1 MSSEHTSD
9 IQKNIY
15 NFIIKYMRDEGMP
28 PTNREIGKA
37 MNIAS
42 TGHVDYHLSMLEK
55 KGYITRESKK
65 SRDIKLVEDPFGIP
79 VMGSIVAGEPLEV
92 FSDSAEAID
101 VGRDIEQ
108 QGTYALVVKGQSMIE
123 DYICDKDYVVIKPQN
138 TCEDGDTVVAVHLQR
153 NGRATLKRF
162 FQEKERDRVRLQP
175 ANSEMDPIYVP
186 KSEWDNEWQ
195 VQGKVVAI
203 FRKSIATKSENIS
216 AILDALKVGSNANT
230 KEDSQND
237 LGAGKEDYD
246 RLTELVEGKLIGK
259 SENELLIAKYL
270 DQPESWQNTL
280 KSEFEKVNIDQDK
293 EILNAA
299 KRVTSQFMQKD
310 VVYDRVF
317 SANNATQKQLDQIV
331 EQCSKQAKQWFRYS
345 LLAAILGFVVILGGV
360 ILAILT
366 VNVSLGF
373 LTSLASI
380 VPNVASLLFFRQAN
394 NANKRL
400 DNFYK
405 ELVRIASIYKA
416 TELTLTTPIETQDGY
431 KELIIKKWLSLYDA
445 EKT

>member
-1 MSSEHTSD
+1 MG
-9 IQKNIY
+9 IQG
-15 NFIIKYMRDEGMP
+15 RDVKQRYAVYHE
-28 PTNREIGKA
+28 
-37 MNIAS
+37 AS
-42 TGHVDYHLSMLEK
+42 QML
-55 KGYITRESKK
+55 G
-65 SRDIKLVEDPFGIP
+65 GQ
-79 VMGSIVAGEPLEV
+79 IVAQPH
-92 FSDSAEAID
+92 FQ
-101 VGRDIEQ
+101 IEHL
-108 QGTYALVVKGQSMIE
+108 LVVHGFEGSTHAHQYTITAGKCLLLS
-123 DYICDKDYVVIKPQN
+123 DK
-138 TCEDGDTVVAVHLQR
+138 L
-153 NGRATLKRF
+153 
-162 FQEKERDRVRLQP
+162 
-175 ANSEMDPIYVP
+175 
-186 KSEWDNEWQ
+186 
-195 VQGKVVAI
+195 
-203 FRKSIATKSENIS
+203 
-216 AILDALKVGSNANT
+216 
-230 KEDSQND
+230 